1 MKGIDVSRHNGAI
14 DWNAV
19 KQSGKVD
26 FAILRAGYGKSIS
39 QKDAKFE
46 ANYKGAKAAGIP
58 VGAYWYSYA
67 ITPAEAEA
75 EARVF
80 LQAIAGKQ
88 FEFPVYFDIEEKSTL
103 NTGSKNVSA
112 IVKAFC
118 STMEKAGYWCGV
130 YASRA
135 HVQTYF
141 DNETKNRYSM
151 WIAEWGS
158 KLNYS
163 GGEVSMWQNSE
174 KGRIAGI
181 TGNVDTDICYV
192 DYPAVIKAAGKN
204 GYQKT
209 AETDAQPV
217 VQPTVHD
224 TVQVAM
230 QVNGK
235 TYSGTLTAAEDE

>member
-1 MKGIDVSRHNGAI
+1 MKNGIDVSKHNGNI
-14 DWNAV
+14 DWQSV
-19 KQSGKVD
+19 KASGKVD
-26 FAILRAGYGKSIS
+26 FCIIRTGYGKSIS
-39 QKDAKFE
+39 QKDIQFE
-46 ANYKGAKAAGIP
+46 RNYAGAKAAGIP

-75 EARVF
+75 EARTF

-88 FEFPVYFDIEEKSTL
+88 FEMPVYFDIEEKKAL
-103 NTGSKNVSA
+103 ATGKNNVSA

-118 STMEKAGYWCGV
+118 NVMEKAGYWCGV

-135 HVQTYF
+135 HVQSYF
-141 DNETKNRYSM
+141 DNEVKNRYSL
-151 WIAEWGS
+151 WLAEWGA
-158 KLNYS
+158 KLNYT
-163 GGEVSMWQNSE
+163 GGEVGMWQNSE

-181 TGNVDTDICYV
+181 TGNVDTDVCYV

-209 AETDAQPV
+209 AETAAQPV
-217 VQPTVHD
+217 VQTTVHD
-224 TVQVAM
+224 TVQVTV

-235 TYSGTLTAAEDE
+235 TYSGDLVSVE

>member
-1 MKGIDVSRHNGAI
+1 MNGIDVSVHNGNI
-14 DWNAV
+14 DWKSIKA
-19 KQSGKVD
+19 SGKVD
-26 FAILRAGYGKSIS
+26 FCIIRAGYGKSIS
-39 QKDAKFE
+39 QKDVKFE
-46 ANYKGAKAAGIP
+46 QNYAGCKAQGIP

-88 FEFPVYFDIEEKSTL
+88 FEFPVYFDIEEKSAL

-130 YASRA
+130 YASRS

-141 DNETKNRYSM
+141 DSEVKNRYSL
-151 WIAEWGS
+151 WIAKWGS

-163 GGEVSMWQNSE
+163 GEVRIWQKSE
-174 KGRIAGI
+174 NGRVIGI
-181 TGNVDTDICYV
+181 SGNVDLDECYV
-192 DYPAVIKAAGKN
+192 DYPTVIKAAGKN
-204 GYQKT
+204 GYPKH
-209 AETDAQPV
+209 AEVPDVPV
-217 VQPTVHD
+217 EPPVKD
-224 TVQVAM
+224 TVKVTM
-230 QVNGK
+230 DINGK
-235 TYSGTLTAAEDE
+235 AYSGVLVAVE